1 MRWGEVHEIP
11 CSIARAL
18 AVVGERWTLLI
29 LREIFFG
36 ARRFD
41 ELRRRL
47 GIARNVL
54 ATRLDHLVEHAVLEK
69 VAYQDRPARYEYR
82 LTSKGRDLYPVL
94 LALLQWGDRWQAG
107 TSPPS
112 LTLLHTNCGAPIEPV
127 TACGHCGDPLTPS
140 TTRARMSA
148 ERLSAPTAPGPTRPA
163 HAGR

>member
-1 MRWGEVHEIP
+1 MRWGEVREVP

-54 ATRLDHLVEHAVLEK
+54 SARLEHLTEHGVLEK
-69 VAYQDRPARYEYR
+69 VSYQNRPVRFEYR
-82 LTSKGRDLYPVL
+82 LTSKGRDLFPVL
-94 LALLQWGDRWQAG
+94 LALLRWGDRWETG
-107 TSPPS
+107 TTPPS
-112 LTLLHTNCGAPIEPV
+112 LTLVHTRCDAPVEPV
-127 TACGHCGDPLTPS
+127 MACGQCGDSLTPS
-140 TTRARMSA
+140 TTRARLRA
-148 ERLSAPTAPGPTRPA
+148 ERLRVPAPPEYPAA
-163 HAGR
+163 HADR

>member
-1 MRWGEVHEIP
+1 MRWGEIRDVP

-36 ARRFD
+36 ASRFD

-54 ATRLDHLVEHAVLEK
+54 SARLEHLAEHGVLEK
-69 VAYQDRPARYEYR
+69 VSYQNRPVRFEYR

-94 LALLQWGDRWQAG
+94 LALLHWGDRWETGA
-107 TSPPS
+107 TPPS
-112 LTLLHTNCGAPIEPV
+112 LTLVHTRCGAPVEPV
-127 TACGHCGDPLTPS
+127 MACAQCGDSLAPS
-140 TTRARMSA
+140 TTRARLRA
-148 ERLSAPTAPGPTRPA
+148 ERLRVPAPPEYPAA
-163 HAGR
+163 HADR

>member
-1 MRWGEVHEIP
+1 MRWGEVREVP

-54 ATRLDHLVEHAVLEK
+54 SARLDHLTEHGVLEK
-69 VAYQDRPARYEYR
+69 VSYQNRPVRFEYR
-82 LTSKGRDLYPVL
+82 LTSKGRDLFPIL
-94 LALLQWGDRWQAG
+94 LALLRWGDRWETG
-107 TSPPS
+107 STPPS
-112 LTLLHTNCGAPIEPV
+112 LTLVHTRCGAPVEPV
-127 TACGHCGDPLTPS
+127 MACGQCGDSLAPS
-140 TTRARMSA
+140 TTRARLRA
-148 ERLSAPTAPGPTRPA
+148 ERLRVPAPPEYPAA
-163 HAGR
+163 HADR